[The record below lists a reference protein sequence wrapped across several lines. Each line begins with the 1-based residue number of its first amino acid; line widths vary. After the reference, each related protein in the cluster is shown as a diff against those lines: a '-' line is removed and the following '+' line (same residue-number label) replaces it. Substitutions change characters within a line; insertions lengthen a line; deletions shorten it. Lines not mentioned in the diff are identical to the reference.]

1 MPEISDRIIV
11 FDLDGTLV
19 DSMRD
24 LVPALNRAISLD
36 GLPPIPFQDVGHI
49 VGKGALAMIARAFD
63 FHGKP
68 LEKSRQKELLD
79 VFLAEYEAHIAD
91 DTVYFD
97 GVFEALDTLGTNGW
111 RFAICTNKFEHLAR
125 KLITKIGG
133 AERFAAITGGNTFEA
148 KKPNPAHIVKTV
160 ELAGGDPAKA
170 IMVGDSD
177 NDIDAAIAAG
187 WPSIA
192 VSFGYS
198 DRPVEELGASTII
211 GHFDQLSDAVHALS
225 NS

>member
-1 MPEISDRIIV
+1 MSTLSDRIIV

-24 LVPALNRAISLD
+24 LIPALNRTIARD
-36 GLPPIPFQDVGHI
+36 GLPPIAFEDVGHI
-49 VGKGALAMIARAFD
+49 VGKGAMAMISRAFD

-68 LEKSRQKELLD
+68 LKQARQKELLG
-79 VFLAEYEAHIAD
+79 VFLKEYEARIAD

-97 GVFEALDTLGTNGW
+97 GVFEALDALETEDW

-125 KLITKIGG
+125 ELVTKIGG
-133 AERFAAITGGNTFEA
+133 AERFAAITGGDTFEV
-148 KKPNPAHIVKTV
+148 KKPNPVHIIKTV
-160 ELAGGDPAKA
+160 ELADADPAKA
-170 IMVGDSD
+170 IMVGDSN

-192 VSFGYS
+192 VAFGYS

-211 GHFDQLSDAVHALS
+211 SHFDELSDAVR
-225 NS
+225 NFM